1 MSFIWDCIA
10 LIISIGLERR
20 GDLRK
25 EVLTLCSSER
35 CQVVR
40 NGGSCKLAWEE
51 LLQRP
56 NAHRKDVDADPNV
69 PEVSSSQE
77 EAHLLSIPQRAG
89 RNHPRRPQ
97 TSLTCLRSAR
107 QPGSTPRSSPGPSSY
122 TRPEASRVLEPQNR
136 PDLGIATKGSP
147 ALRISENAV

>member
-10 LIISIGLERR
+10 LIIPIGLERR

-40 NGGSCKLAWEE
+40 NGGGCKLAWEE

-77 EAHLLSIPQRAG
+77 EAHLLSIPQRAR
-89 RNHPRRPQ
+89 RNHSLSSVGTYVLCDSLHHGLHIGVVGQAPPHAAQEPSISLRR
-97 TSLTCLRSAR
+97 
-107 QPGSTPRSSPGPSSY
+107 
-122 TRPEASRVLEPQNR
+122 TR
-136 PDLGIATKGSP
+136 
-147 ALRISENAV
+147 RISRTAAARFGQN